1 MKTQRFLGAIS
12 LFMVAVMTLSLSA
25 CSDDKDEPEFEIN
38 TLEVGFFEI
47 EKVEYQVSAEEQTI
61 DVLIHTNVKAS
72 TKVFNNVDECTWI
85 SIGEAQQS
93 GKDYLKYQV
102 SVKENTENEERTGVI
117 VFTPLPIPGRMIG
130 SSQIGSNTIIIK
142 QAGATLQ

>member
-1 MKTQRFLGAIS
+1 MKMNRFFGMIWLAAAIS
-12 LFMVAVMTLSLSA
+12 LSFCA
-25 CSDDKDEPEFEIN
+25 CGDDKDEPKIEIN
-38 TLEVGFFEI
+38 TLEAGFFEI
-47 EKVEYQVSAEEQTI
+47 EKVEYQVSAEAQTI

-72 TKVFNNVDECTWI
+72 TKVINNVDESIWI